1 MSVLTWLLKKFI
13 VPIPKIKNFDE
24 YLFIG
29 PHPDDIEVG
38 AGATVSRLVEMGKKV
53 TYLIAT
59 DGCYGSPTA
68 DYDKKELIA
77 TRQKE
82 SIAAAE
88 LLGVKEVHFLPFS
101 DGGLYDQKELTI
113 AIAKKIVEIK
123 PKAVFA
129 PDPNLQTE
137 CHIDHLNVG
146 KACANAYHLCAN
158 APFAKEFAGLD
169 PATPEMLA
177 FYYTDSPNTY
187 FKTGAK
193 HLKKQKEALKLFA
206 SQMEFKEKGFGDGDF
221 IMLYNHFRSIRF
233 GIKTLKGRADGFR
246 CLGNTHTHCCAEKI

>member
-1 MSVLTWLLKKFI
+1 MSLLTWLLKKFI
-13 VPIPKIKNFDE
+13 VPIPKVDAFDE

-38 AGATVSRLVEMGKKV
+38 AGATVSKLVEMGKKV

-59 DGCYGSPTA
+59 DGCYGSQTA
-68 DYDKKELIA
+68 DYDKQELIK
-77 TRQKE
+77 TRQQE
-82 SIAAAE
+82 SIEAAR
-88 LLGVKEVHFLPFS
+88 LMGVENVHFLPFS
-101 DGGLYDQKELTI
+101 DCGIYDQGELTR
-113 AIAKKIVEIK
+113 AIAKKIIEIK

-146 KACANAYHLCAN
+146 RASANAYHLCAN
-158 APFAKEFAGLD
+158 APFAKEFASD
-169 PATPEMLA
+169 TPASPELLA

-187 FKTGAK
+187 FRTGAK
-193 HLKKQKEALKLFA
+193 HVKKQKEALKLFK
-206 SQMEFKEKGFGDGDF
+206 SQMEFKDKGMGDGDF